1 MPTSERSA
9 PETKTEDQKRVEA
22 ARRGQE
28 NYIKKLK
35 EKLLKNNVE
44 AQTTLKE
51 FIEYFQQNLNDPAS
65 TLMAIEETTSI
76 IKEEHKTDHSV
87 VPWVTFCLPKN
98 SRRNSFCIY
107 RHVCFDFH
115 TKFLTTTN
123 SSSVSTSFS
132 LYIILRSPLSL
143 GYHTNMAFACLLIF
157 FGMAVYDCVSNH
169 K

>member
-9 PETKTEDQKRVEA
+9 PETKTKDQKRVEA

-44 AQTTLKE
+44 AQMTLKE

-76 IKEEHKTDHSV
+76 IKEEHNTEINISIKRD
-87 VPWVTFCLPKN
+87 
-98 SRRNSFCIY
+98 
-107 RHVCFDFH
+107 
-115 TKFLTTTN
+115 
-123 SSSVSTSFS
+123 
-132 LYIILRSPLSL
+132 
-143 GYHTNMAFACLLIF
+143 
-157 FGMAVYDCVSNH
+157 
-169 K
+169 

>member
-44 AQTTLKE
+44 AQMTLKE

-65 TLMAIEETTSI
+65 PLMAIEETMSI
-76 IKEEHKTDHSV
+76 MKEEHNTEI
-87 VPWVTFCLPKN
+87 N
-98 SRRNSFCIY
+98 I
-107 RHVCFDFH
+107 
-115 TKFLTTTN
+115 
-123 SSSVSTSFS
+123 
-132 LYIILRSPLSL
+132 
-143 GYHTNMAFACLLIF
+143 
-157 FGMAVYDCVSNH
+157 
-169 K
+169 